1 MVFSP
6 LRNSDH
12 VSVSFSIDSP
22 LNSTGDAPFHRSAFD
37 YSRVDWDGLRDH
49 LRDIPYEEIFKLGA
63 FAAGGRFCWRVQVGF
78 AEFCA
83 WIQLVF
89 GLHIHHRKYQVKPHS
104 SPCFSTV
111 VLLS

>member
-1 MVFSP
+1 MKSNDQFIIFPTEISDCDSYSPALLDLFLSSEASICSIMAFSP

-49 LRDIPYEEIFKLGA
+49 LRDIP
-63 FAAGGRFCWRVQVGF
+63 
-78 AEFCA
+78 
-83 WIQLVF
+83 
-89 GLHIHHRKYQVKPHS
+89 
-104 SPCFSTV
+104 
-111 VLLS
+111 